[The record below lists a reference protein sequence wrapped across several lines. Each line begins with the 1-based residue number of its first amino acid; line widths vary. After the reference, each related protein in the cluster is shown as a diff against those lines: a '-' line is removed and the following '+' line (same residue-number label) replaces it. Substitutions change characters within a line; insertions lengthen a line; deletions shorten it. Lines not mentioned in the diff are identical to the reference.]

1 MPSISQYHRDVSDP
15 VIPAETEAGG
25 EGVGDSGKRPTETH
39 SPKQKNSPNTPL
51 RRSRFAPRPCLI
63 CSRSFTPD
71 RETARFCSEKH
82 QIEWQNSQPEHP
94 VIPKVSAQHPRALEL
109 RDKRTQLVLLE
120 KADPYTYGFVPDHWE
135 LANRVWGECSELLIS
150 GGNRAG
156 KTLWAARR
164 VVDTLLA
171 KENCNVLCCHTSNAT
186 SVTVQQPAIYHYLP
200 IALRQTKKGKIHYLN
215 YSRKNGF
222 TDGSFILPNG
232 SRCDFLNY
240 TQSENTIEGR
250 EADLIW
256 CDELVPQSWVDT
268 LRYRLVTRRGKLLVT
283 QTPLE
288 GVASV
293 YREFTGGG
301 AITEWKEGDLLKGKQ
316 GLPGWPVGKAPRVMR
331 LEKAHRSTVFFFSE
345 DNPYNPFSEMKSKL
359 VGAPMGQVLTRAYGW
374 ASDNIGKAFARF
386 RPETHCIPR
395 SKIPDGGT
403 LYMVCD
409 PAGSRNWFCLWML
422 VYEDG
427 RKVIVKEFPDF
438 AGFGEWAL
446 PSEKAD
452 GKAGPAQTLEAG
464 RSVGEYRQLFRSI
477 EEELGYGEPVMRLID
492 PRAGGSPALSNEGG
506 TTLIDLIAE
515 PGDDEGMAFVPAP
528 GVPVDQRIAA
538 INSDLSY
545 DSTKPMTAMNEPKL
559 YIADDCH
566 NLIWCLS
573 EHTGRDGQK
582 GASKDP
588 IDCLGMLLISKV
600 EHIGPNGLQS
610 WGGGTY

>member
-1 MPSISQYHRDVSDP
+1 MSSISQLYRTEC
-15 VIPAETEAGG
+15 ETEPKEGG
-25 EGVGDSGKRPTETH
+25 EGVGESAGAQTVTH
-39 SPKQKNSPNTPL
+39 SPTGKNSPNRPL
-51 RRSRFAPRPCLI
+51 RQSKFAPRNCLI
-63 CSRSFTPD
+63 CRKSFQPD
-71 RETARFCSEKH
+71 RENGRFCCEKH
-82 QIEWQNSQPEHP
+82 QIEWTNSQPEHP

-109 RDKRTQLVLLE
+109 RDQRTQLCLLE

-135 LANRVWGECSELLIS
+135 LANRVWSECSELLIS

-164 VVDTLLA
+164 VVETLLS

-186 SVTVQQPAIYHYLP
+186 SVTVQQPAIYNYLP
-200 IALRQTKKGKIHYLN
+200 VALRATKKGKIHYLN

-293 YREFTGGG
+293 YKEFVAGGI
-301 AITEWKEGDLLKGKQ
+301 ITEWANGQMLAGKQ
-316 GLPGWPVGKAPRVMR
+316 ALPTWPVGKAPRVMR
-331 LEKAHRSTVFFFSE
+331 LEKCNRSTVFFFSE
-345 DNPYNPFSEMKSKL
+345 DNPYNPWDEMKSKL
-359 VGAPMGQVLTRAYGW
+359 VGAPTGQVLTRAYGW

-386 RPETHCIPR
+386 RADSHCIKR
-395 SKIPDGGT
+395 DAIPPGGT
-403 LYMVCD
+403 MYMIVD
-409 PAGSRNWFCLWML
+409 PAGARNWFALWL
-422 VYEDG
+422 VCYEDG
-427 RKVIVKEFPDF
+427 RRIVVREFPDF
-438 AGFGEWAL
+438 QGYGEWVL

-464 RSVGEYRQLFRSI
+464 RSVSEYRQLFRQI

-492 PRAGGSPALSNEGG
+492 PRAGGSPALSDQGG
-506 TTLIDLIAE
+506 TTLVDLLAE
-515 PGDDEGMAFVPAP
+515 PSDHDDGMAFVPAP
-528 GVPVDQRIAA
+528 AVPVDQRTAA
-538 INSDLSY
+538 INSDLSF
-545 DSTKPMTAMNEPKL
+545 DTTQPIGPLNQPKL
-559 YIADDCH
+559 YIVDDLH
-566 NLIWCLS
+566 NLIYCLS

-588 IDCLGMLLISKV
+588 IDCLGMLLTSKV
-600 EHIGPNGLQS
+600 DFIEEGGLNS
-610 WGGGTY
+610 TGGGGY

>member
-1 MPSISQYHRDVSDP
+1 MPTISQTDDSVS
-15 VIPAETEAGG
+15 VNVGG
-25 EGVGDSGKRPTETH
+25 EGVSASAGERKPTH
-39 SPKQKNSPNTPL
+39 CPKQKISPNRPL
-51 RRSRFAPRPCLI
+51 RQSRFAPRKCLA
-63 CSRSFTPD
+63 CGTSFTPD
-71 RETARFCSEKH
+71 RETGYFCKEACNTKWWN
-82 QIEWQNSQPEHP
+82 EQPQHP
-94 VIPKVSAQHPRALEL
+94 VIPKVRADHPRALEL
-109 RDKRTQLVLLE
+109 RDQRTQLCLLE
-120 KADPYTYGFVPDHWE
+120 KADPYNYGFVPDHWE
-135 LANRVWGECSELLIS
+135 LANRVWAECAELLIS

-164 VVDTLLA
+164 VVETLLS

-186 SVTVQQPAIYHYLP
+186 SVTVQQPAIYNYLP
-200 IALRQTKKGKIHYLN
+200 VALRGTKKGKIHYLN

-293 YREFTGGG
+293 YREYVAG
-301 AITEWKEGDLLKGKQ
+301 AKITEWADGQLLKGKQ
-316 GLPGWPVGKAPRVMR
+316 GLPTWPVGKSPRVMR
-331 LEKAHRSTVFFFSE
+331 LEKQSRSTVFFFSE
-345 DNPYNPFSEMKSKL
+345 DNPYNPWDEMRSKL

-386 RPETHCIPR
+386 RADSHCISGDKVPE
-395 SKIPDGGT
+395 GGT

-409 PAGSRNWFCLWML
+409 PAGARNWFCLWLM

-427 RKVIVKEFPDF
+427 RRIVVREFPDF
-438 AGFGEWAL
+438 GGYGEWVL

-464 RSVGEYRQLFRSI
+464 RSIAEYRQLFRQI
-477 EEELGYGEPVMRLID
+477 EDELGYGEPVMRLID
-492 PRAGGSPALSNEGG
+492 PRAGGSPALSDQGG
-506 TTLIDLIAE
+506 TTLVDLLAE
-515 PGDDEGMAFVPAP
+515 PSDHDDGMAFVPAP
-528 GVPVDQRIAA
+528 AVPVDQRTAA
-538 INSDLSY
+538 INSDLSF
-545 DSTKPMTAMNEPKL
+545 DTTKPLGPFNQPKL
-559 YIADDCH
+559 YVVEDCH
-566 NLIWCLS
+566 NLIYSLS

-582 GASKDP
+582 GATKDP
-588 IDCLGMLLISKV
+588 IDCLGMLLTSKV
-600 EHIGPNGLQS
+600 DHIEAGGLNS
-610 WGGGTY
+610 RGGGGY

>member
-1 MPSISQYHRDVSDP
+1 MNDSSAANGQD
-15 VIPAETEAGG
+15 GG
-25 EGVGDSGKRPTETH
+25 EGVGKTAAGRKSTH
-39 SPKQKNSPNTPL
+39 SPNQKNPANTPL
-51 RRSRFAPRPCLI
+51 RQSRFSARQCLV
-63 CSRSFTPD
+63 CGTQFVPD
-71 RETARFCSEKH
+71 RENGRFCQEACNTRWWN
-82 QIEWQNSQPEHP
+82 EQPQHP
-94 VIPKVSAQHPRALEL
+94 VIPKVRADHPKALEL

-135 LANRVWGECSELLIS
+135 MANRVWSECSELLIS

-164 VVDTLLA
+164 VVETLLS

-186 SVTVQQPAIYHYLP
+186 SVTVQQPAIYNYLP
-200 IALRQTKKGKIHYLN
+200 VSLRATKKGKIHYLN

-293 YREFTGGG
+293 YKEFTGGA
-301 AITEWKEGDLLKGKQ
+301 AITEWGSGQMLEGKQ
-316 GLPGWPVGKAPRVMR
+316 GLPTWPVGKAPRVMR
-331 LEKAHRSTVFFFSE
+331 LEKQSRSTVFFFSE
-345 DNPYNPFSEMKSKL
+345 DNPYNPWDEMRSKL

-395 SKIPDGGT
+395 EKIPDGGT

-409 PAGSRNWFCLWML
+409 PAGSRNWYCLWLL

-427 RKVIVKEFPDF
+427 RKVVVREFPDF
-438 AGFGEWAL
+438 TGYGEWAL

-452 GKAGPAQTLEAG
+452 GKPGPAQTLEAG
-464 RSVGEYRQLFRSI
+464 RSVVEYRQLFRAI
-477 EEELGYGEPVMRLID
+477 EEEIGRGEPVMRLID
-492 PRAGGSPALSNEGG
+492 PRAGGSPALSEQGG
-506 TTLIDLIAE
+506 TTLIDLLAE
-515 PGDDEGMAFVPAP
+515 PSEQDDGMAFLPAP
-528 GVPVDQRIAA
+528 GVPVDQRTAA

-545 DSTKPMTAMNEPKL
+545 DATKPMTSLNEPRL
-559 YIADDCH
+559 YVVDDLH
-566 NLIWCLS
+566 NLVWCMS

-588 IDCLGMLLISKV
+588 IDCLGMLLVSKV
-600 EHIGPNGLQS
+600 EHIGPQGLQS